1 MNKILT
7 QNNLGVV
14 AHDAGGAEILAS
26 YLLQNQFKQVRFA
39 LSGPAKRI
47 FKEKLGDVRILPT
60 LNVIEESDWVLT
72 GTGWQT
78 DFEWHAIRSARAV
91 GKHVV
96 TFLDHWVN
104 YKPRFQREGETCYPN
119 EIWIGDEYAE
129 KLARIEFPSVAL
141 RLIENPCYKDF
152 VNDVQ
157 RQQMACPPRRSIGKK
172 ILFVC
177 ENINSDGFHQDD
189 AIRYFMSNLDALRE
203 EIDTILIRP
212 HPAEHIDKYT
222 WVEEVYGK
230 NIALSEGGTLAK
242 DVAVSDIVVGCSTM
256 AMALA
261 VKAGRRVISCIPNE
275 RYPFTLPFEQIENL
289 SDLIKIDKY

>member
-26 YLLQNQFKQVRFA
+26 YLLQNQFKEVRLA

-104 YKPRFQREGETCYPN
+104 YKPRFQRGGETCYPN

-129 KLARIEFPSVAL
+129 KLARIDFPHIAL
-141 RLIENPCYKDF
+141 RLIDNPCFSDF
-152 VNDVQ
+152 VNDVK
-157 RQQMACPPRRSIGKK
+157 RLEMDFPACSRKGKN

-177 ENINSDGFHQDD
+177 ENIDHEGFTQAD
-189 AIRYFMSNLDALRE
+189 AIRFFMSNRDALCVDIE
-203 EIDTILIRP
+203 KIKIRP
-212 HPAEHIDKYT
+212 HPAENIDKYM
-222 WVEEVYGK
+222 WVTCAFGDD
-230 NIALSEGGTLAK
+230 ILLSEGCSLAK
-242 DVAVSDIVVGCSTM
+242 DVTDSDIVVGCSTM
-256 AMALA
+256 AMVLAL
-261 VKAGRRVISCIPNE
+261 KAGRRVISCIPNQ
-275 RYPFTLPFEQIENL
+275 RYPFTLPYKQIENL
-289 SDLIKIDKY
+289 SDLIGTSYE